1 MKYIWIIL
9 FLLCTACTFE
19 DRKED
24 YNFIPNN
31 SIRFIRNNDDTS
43 LLMYKDDKYYLL
55 LLGEDNIE
63 IDVDYLVTFRN
74 NFSKVGYNYKYVLEN
89 ELVINDIVFKVN
101 DKIEILFND
110 MTLCIYIKDL
120 DKDNYLYCD
129 FIYLYDYTDDVYITL
144 NNNLLMLFY
153 HSYSKFSFDF
163 MYHMATVWIDSS
175 TINDNSYV
183 TLTISDDD
191 YIINRTKRRGKT
203 IHKIENS

>member
-9 FLLCTACTFE
+9 FLLCTGCTFE
-19 DRKED
+19 EKKED

-55 LLGEDNIE
+55 LLGNDNIDIE
-63 IDVDYLVTFRN
+63 VDYLVTFRDVL
-74 NFSKVGYNYKYVLEN
+74 SDVGYNYKYVLKN

-101 DKIEILFND
+101 DKIEVLFND
-110 MTLCIYIKDL
+110 MTLCIYIKKL

-144 NNNLLMLFY
+144 SNSLLMLFY
-153 HSYSKFSFDF
+153 HSYSRFSFDF

-183 TLTISDDD
+183 TLTITDDD
-191 YIINRTKRRGKT
+191 YTINRTKRRGKT
-203 IHKIENS
+203 IHKMENS